1 MFIHAGHYL
10 SRTPLGWGVEF
21 CPVCRAPRMC
31 VRVGVART
39 PHLNLIPIGGSK
51 PALVECRCMQCRVL
65 FHAATPEG
73 RAAWVKPRSPVVVMG
88 PPPTLDAALADLP
101 AERTQELTDECSAM
115 AALESGP
122 GVGLGPEDR
131 QAIAAELIKR
141 VEPHGA
147 MLSRG
152 QVRQV
157 GFWVAIALC
166 TSGLIWL
173 CVGLAGGVSSIWLTV
188 VPGLAGLGTGSWL
201 IHRTS
206 RQMADLLKSELV
218 EPLIASLTEATLSH
232 EEISKAAK
240 QASGEAPITAQHV
253 RRWIRTMLASNA
265 KAARALRRGGA
276 EALLPD
282 SDQQIDGR
290 HIRPEAEE
298 FEPSVP
304 SPMRPGTLLGKLRKR
319 GATGGQADR
328 GRDNPFTPKP
338 AVGSAR
344 PR

>member
-21 CPVCRAPRMC
+21 CPVCRAPRIC

-39 PHLNLIPIGGSK
+39 PHLNLIPIGSAK
-51 PALVECRCMQCRVL
+51 PALVECRCLQCKVM

-73 RAAWVKPRSPVVVMG
+73 RAAWVKPRSPVVLVG
-88 PPPTLDAALADLP
+88 PPPTLDEALAELP
-101 AERTQELTDECSAM
+101 AERAQELTDECGAM

-147 MLSRG
+147 MLTRR
-152 QVRQV
+152 QVRHWWFWLGILLSVFGLFWACLGLTGVLVSASLAVALGVICIWV
-157 GFWVAIALC
+157 G
-166 TSGLIWL
+166 G
-173 CVGLAGGVSSIWLTV
+173 
-188 VPGLAGLGTGSWL
+188 WL
-201 IHRTS
+201 IYSTG
-206 RQMADLLKSELV
+206 RQMQGSLETEVV

-240 QASGEAPITAQHV
+240 QASGEAPITSQHV
-253 RRWIRTMLASNA
+253 RRWIRAMLTRNA
-265 KAARALRRGGA
+265 KAARAAGRGGA
-276 EALLPD
+276 GAVPGEDGERPD
-282 SDQQIDGR
+282 GPEGR
-290 HIRPEAEE
+290 PGTEE

-304 SPMRPGTLLGKLRKR
+304 SPTRPGTLLGRLRKR
-319 GATGGQADR
+319 AAASGQANG
-328 GRDNPFTPKP
+328 GRENPFAPRLG
-338 AVGSAR
+338 VGSPR